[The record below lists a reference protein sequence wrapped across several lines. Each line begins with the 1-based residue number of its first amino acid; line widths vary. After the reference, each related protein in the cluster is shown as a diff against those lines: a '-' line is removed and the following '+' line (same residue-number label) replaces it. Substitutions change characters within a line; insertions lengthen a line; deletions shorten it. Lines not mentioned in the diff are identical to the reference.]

1 MKVCDAA
8 VTKPASTQKP
18 TTKDDF
24 FARVA
29 PKPAPTPRPTPS
41 VTKPAQPQPVS
52 FLDNMICF
60 KNSNVQTQ
68 AQKANTVKPKES
80 AEKSEK
86 TENTTKTIAVDDLT
100 HVIKCEDLDFW
111 DTVYSKSRL
120 FGCYNKFVNVSFT
133 IYRDLRNKLFQITL
147 FQKCIRHDTDFYKKT
162 DITLG
167 VILYYFWHFITP
179 FVIIHKIIVCYRDFK
194 KVN

>member
-1 MKVCDAA
+1 MI
-8 VTKPASTQKP
+8 
-18 TTKDDF
+18 
-24 FARVA
+24 
-29 PKPAPTPRPTPS
+29 
-41 VTKPAQPQPVS
+41 
-52 FLDNMICF
+52 MICF

-133 IYRDLRNKLFQITL
+133 IYRDF
-147 FQKCIRHDTDFYKKT
+147 
-162 DITLG
+162 
-167 VILYYFWHFITP
+167 
-179 FVIIHKIIVCYRDFK
+179 
-194 KVN
+194 